1 MEKLRLDLDELA
13 VESFATDAADA
24 GEGTVLAHQRTIDQ
38 GHSCQRTP
46 CCPNTF
52 QPSCAETCTCP

>member
-13 VESFATDAADA
+13 VESFATERADA
-24 GEGTVLAHQRTIDQ
+24 GEGTVLAHQNTINH

-46 CCPNTF
+46 CCPDTF
-52 QPSCAETCTCP
+52 QVTCTCA